1 MTKTTRTTTAAA
13 AVELTAEQNQTRRLA
28 TFATVAA
35 DEAATRCSVG
45 AERAAS
51 LLDAFTK
58 LTDRE
63 SPTADAVL
71 WALHKALCELQD
83 DADKTAEHTGAA
95 RLALL
100 YVDDAAQQLDQP
112 GALSPADDQSG
123 AALCAQDAD
132 QSSSRKEGGEQ

>member
-1 MTKTTRTTTAAA
+1 MTKTTRTTTTAA

-58 LTDRE
+58 LADRE

-71 WALHKALCELQD
+71 WALHKALCELQT
-83 DADKTAEHTGAA
+83 DADAAAEHTAAA

-100 YVDDAAQQLDQP
+100 YVADAAQQLDQP
-112 GALSPADDQSG
+112 GALPPADQTT
-123 AALCAQDAD
+123 AAEQKR
-132 QSSSRKEGGEQ
+132 SSRKEGGEQ